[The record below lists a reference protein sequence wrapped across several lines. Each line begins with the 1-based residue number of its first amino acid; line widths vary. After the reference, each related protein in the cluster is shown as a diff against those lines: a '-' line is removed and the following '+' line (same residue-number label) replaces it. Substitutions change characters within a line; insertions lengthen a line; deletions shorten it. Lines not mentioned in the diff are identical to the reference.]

1 MYLSITAQKLSYN
14 YSQSSRDFVNY
25 LEKENRTVHS
35 NSPKFFFNQ
44 EQDTVPAENVV
55 CAIDGNKANLKRSAP
70 KFYAITICPS
80 QKELIHIENNREK
93 LKDYTREIMKNYVES
108 FNREV
113 HGRPVRM
120 EDILYFGKIES
131 TCRFKRTDPSVK
143 ENAPFLKKIAT
154 LEKTIR
160 KVESGKLAG
169 NTIHLKKQINTVK
182 NKIPHKIYGKA
193 VEKGMLKPGF
203 QTHIHLIVSRKD
215 RTNTHSLS
223 PGSSYRSSEVMMHGK
238 LIKRGFDRDRFF
250 QSAEKT
256 FDRIFNYNR
265 NYVESYSAKKT
276 FIKDSQSFYTNVQ
289 QLPPA
294 EKKAAFLIM
303 NQSGRGIPQ
312 LNISPGQ
319 ISFAFKQVK
328 KALEIGVRSSSI
340 DY

>member
-1 MYLSITAQKLSYN
+1 MHLSITAQKLSRS

-25 LEKENRTVHS
+25 LEKENRS
-35 NSPKFFFNQ
+35 IYSDSPKFFFNQ
-44 EQDTVPAENVV
+44 EKEVIPAEDVIQ
-55 CAIDGNKANLKRSAP
+55 AIDGNKAKLSRSEP

-80 QKELIHIENNREK
+80 QKELIHIGNSRQK
-93 LKDYTREIMKNYVES
+93 LKEYTREIMKNYVES

-113 HGRPVRM
+113 QGRSVRT

-131 TCRFKRTDPSVK
+131 TCTFKRTDPSVK

-169 NTIHLKKQINTVK
+169 NAVHLKKQMNTLK
-182 NKIPHKIYGKA
+182 NKIPHKINGKA
-193 VEKGMLKPGF
+193 IEKGMLKPGI

-215 RTNTHSLS
+215 RTNTYSLS
-223 PGSSYRSSEVMMHGK
+223 PGSAYRSSEVMMHGK
-238 LIKRGFDRDRFF
+238 IIKRGFERDRFF

-256 FDRIFNYNR
+256 FDRIFDYNR

-276 FIKDSQSFYTNVQ
+276 FIKDSHSFYTKVQ

-303 NQSGRGIPQ
+303 NGSGRRIPQ
-312 LNISPGQ
+312 LNISSGQ
-319 ISFAFKQVK
+319 ISFALKQVR